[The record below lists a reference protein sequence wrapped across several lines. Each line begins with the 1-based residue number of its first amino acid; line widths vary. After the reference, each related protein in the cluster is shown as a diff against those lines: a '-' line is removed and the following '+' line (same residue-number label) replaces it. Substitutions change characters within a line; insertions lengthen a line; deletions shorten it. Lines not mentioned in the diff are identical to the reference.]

1 MIYIIG
7 MGHINDIQLEYLNV
21 YTSLQDKKAINILY
35 LKVKLWKKDR
45 LNIIK

>member
-1 MIYIIG
+1 

-21 YTSLQDKKAINILY
+21 YTSLQDKKPINILN
-35 LKVKLWKKDR
+35 LKVKVWKKDR